1 MEAHRKVG
9 DLVEGQFTEDDVWYP
24 AKIDAIS
31 ADGQYSVTY
40 TEYGNQEVIPES
52 RIRHQFKV
60 GDMIEGQFTE
70 DDVWYPAKID
80 SISADGQYSVT
91 YTEYGNQEVIP
102 RERLRA
108 VNGNGTSPTASGSQ
122 WKVGDLI
129 EGQFTEDDV
138 WYPAKIDSISA
149 DGQYSVTYTE
159 YGNQEMIPE
168 SRIRAPQGQPQAAA
182 AAVPTP
188 AATTSD
194 DSWGSTSASTSS
206 FTSSF
211 SGGDTSSEKQP
222 SLSLFIGGLSFN
234 TDEASLES
242 AFSEYGTIS
251 RVRIMKDRD
260 TGKHKGFGYVDF
272 NDMESAERAMKE
284 GQGKEIDGRSVRI
297 DYSQPKGSG
306 GGGGRRGGGGGG
318 GGFGGS
324 SGGSSGGGFGGGG
337 FGGSSGGFG
346 GGDSSGGSTK
356 SASLFIG
363 GLSFDTD
370 ENSLRDAFSEYGPID
385 RVRIAKDRD
394 SGKSKGF
401 GYVDYLDAE
410 SAEKAVNEAQGK
422 EIDGRPVRIDFSTP
436 KGSGGG
442 GGGRKAGGGGGFGGG
457 DSSGGFGSSNS
468 SSFGSSTGSS
478 FGSAPSSNG
487 FGNAGTKIMPAVTQD
502 EPFDPSTLNPN
513 RKVSM
518 SGPQGA
524 ITLIVN
530 RTFQDEKKS
539 KLFAHLSNA

>member
-102 RERLRA
+102 ESRIRK
-108 VNGNGTSPTASGSQ
+108 PTAGPK